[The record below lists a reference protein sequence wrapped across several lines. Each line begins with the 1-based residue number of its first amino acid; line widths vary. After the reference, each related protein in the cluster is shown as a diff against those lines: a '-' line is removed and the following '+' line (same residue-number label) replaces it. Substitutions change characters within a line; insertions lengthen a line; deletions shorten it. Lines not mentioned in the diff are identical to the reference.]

1 MQEKVGYGCGEM
13 DLYCSN
19 LSGILILY
27 IDFDRIP
34 SGNRIVCGQ
43 DAFTSSFSFGTG
55 IEFGDFTEPI
65 DTFDSCDLI
74 R

>member
-1 MQEKVGYGCGEM
+1 MTVERWTY
-13 DLYCSN
+13 N
-19 LSGILILY
+19 LSGIWILY

-43 DAFTSSFSFGTG
+43 DAFTSSFSFGAG
-55 IEFGDFTEPI
+55 IEFGDFSEPI
-65 DTFDSCDLI
+65 DTFESCDLI

>member
-1 MQEKVGYGCGEM
+1 MRDGLILFY
-13 DLYCSN
+13 S
-19 LSGILILY
+19 SGILKLY
-27 IDFDRIP
+27 IEFDRIP

-65 DTFDSCDLI
+65 DTFESCDLI

>member
-1 MQEKVGYGCGEM
+1 M
-13 DLYCSN
+13 DLYILINLCS
-19 LSGILILY
+19 ILILY

-65 DTFDSCDLI
+65 DTFESCDLI

>member
-1 MQEKVGYGCGEM
+1 MTVERWTY
-13 DLYCSN
+13 YIS
-19 LSGILILY
+19 ILIY
-27 IDFDRIP
+27 IDLDRIP

-65 DTFDSCDLI
+65 DTFESCDLI